1 MKKTI
6 KPIVALFV
14 VLTLCLGLLA
24 GCGGGNGDVTGTW
37 KVSGAEANGQSVP
50 LSSLNSATANDSF
63 TLNSDG
69 TITAYGV
76 TGGNWTL
83 NGSSLT
89 LKMNSM
95 TLDCEFNGTN
105 VIYKMGTSKLIYSR
119 V

>member
-24 GCGGGNGDVTGTW
+24 GCGDVNIEGTW
-37 KVSGAEANGQSVP
+37 KVSGAEANGQNIP
-50 LSSLNSATANDSF
+50 LSSLNSSVANDSF

-69 TITAYGV
+69 TVTAYGV

-89 LKMNSM
+89 IKMNSV

-105 VIYKMGTSKLIYSR
+105 VIYKSGTSKLIYSR

>member
-24 GCGGGNGDVTGTW
+24 GCGGSGNVEGTW
-37 KVSGAEANGQSVP
+37 KVSGAEVNGQAIP
-50 LSSLNSATANDSF
+50 LSSLDSSVANDSF

-69 TITAYGV
+69 TVTAYGV
-76 TGGNWTL
+76 TGGSWTL

-89 LKMNSM
+89 IQMNSVS
-95 TLDCEFNGTN
+95 LNCEFNGTN
-105 VIYKMGTSKLIYSR
+105 VIYTAGTSKLIYSR
-119 V
+119 A

>member
-24 GCGGGNGDVTGTW
+24 GCGSSGDVVGTW
-37 KVSGAEANGQSVP
+37 KVSGAEANGQAVP
-50 LSSLNSATANDSF
+50 LSSLNESVANDSF

-83 NGSSLT
+83 NGSALS

-105 VIYKMGTSKLIYSR
+105 VIYKAGTSKLIYSR

>member
-24 GCGGGNGDVTGTW
+24 GCGGGGSVVGTW
-37 KVSGAEANGQSVP
+37 KVSGAETNGQNIP
-50 LSSLNSATANDSF
+50 LSSLNESVANDSF

-69 TITAYGV
+69 TVTAYGI
-76 TGGNWTL
+76 TGGSWTL

-105 VIYKMGTSKLIYSR
+105 IIYKMGTSKLIYSR

>member
-1 MKKTI
+1 MKRRIALLIAVCMTI
-6 KPIVALFV
+6 
-14 VLTLCLGLLA
+14 CLLA

>member
-6 KPIVALFV
+6 KPIIALFV

-24 GCGGGNGDVTGTW
+24 GCGGSGDVVGTW
-37 KVSGAEANGQSVP
+37 KVSGAEVNGQAVS
-50 LSSLNSATANDSF
+50 LSSLDPSVANDSF

-95 TLDCEFNGTN
+95 TLDCEFNGSN

-119 V
+119 A